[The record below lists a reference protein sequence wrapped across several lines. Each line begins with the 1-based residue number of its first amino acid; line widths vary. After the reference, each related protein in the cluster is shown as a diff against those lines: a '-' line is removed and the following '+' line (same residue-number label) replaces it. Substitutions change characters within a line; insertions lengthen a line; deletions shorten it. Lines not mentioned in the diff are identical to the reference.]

1 MSKAVSVARF
11 GLWCG
16 VAALC
21 GALLIGSSAFLYLS
35 PSLPAVES
43 LRDVRLQTPLRI
55 YADDGSLIA
64 EFGEKRRTPVNI
76 EEVPETLIKAF
87 LAAEDDRFYSHNGVD
102 INGLL
107 RATVQ
112 LVSTGRIQS
121 GGSTITMQVAK
132 NFFLSRERVFSRKF
146 NEILLA
152 LEIER
157 KLSKQEII
165 ELYLNKIYLGNRAY
179 GVEAAAQVYYGKSVD
194 ELTLAQTAMIAGL
207 PKAPSKYNP
216 LANAPRSLVRR
227 NWILERMH
235 DLGYISETDFAE
247 AVDAPITASYHSL
260 PIDLEAPYVAEVVRM
275 EVAQMYGSNAYTDGY
290 EVYTTISSE
299 QQRAANQAIDKGLQ
313 AYDERHGYRGPEQE
327 LSLNPA
333 EWQQT
338 LNTTSKIGQLQ
349 AAIVT
354 EVTGHAASLLFR
366 DGSSAVIDWEG
377 MKWAKPYIDVN
388 RQGRSPE
395 KPEDIL
401 NPGYLIRVRNS
412 DEGWRLSQI
421 PEAQSAMIAIQPEDG
436 AITAMVGGFNFYDS
450 KYNRVTQA
458 NRQVG
463 SAFKPFVY
471 SAAINKGA
479 NPATIINDA
488 PVVFNDDK
496 LESHWRPQNDN
507 QKFYGPTRI
516 REGLYRS
523 RNLVSIRLLQRT
535 GINYTLDYM
544 EQLGLPREK
553 LPENLSLS
561 LGSAGLTPQE
571 LAKGYT
577 VIANGGFKVE
587 PYMIKRIDR
596 LDTTVLENE
605 PAVACRECTEEDI
618 QKQEALAQG
627 KVQSVAEVV
636 GIDATVIDST
646 DQLNLLADTAPFI
659 EQPVRKL
666 APRVMDKRTNFIIY
680 DMMQDVIQR
689 GTGRRA
695 KALNRTD
702 LAGKTGTTND
712 QRDVW
717 FSGFNPNLQATV
729 WLGFDQPRTLGRW
742 EYGANAALP
751 IWIDFMRVA
760 LRNQPNVTVP
770 QPEGLVTMKIDPK
783 TGQPAAPSDADAIFE
798 IFRTEDAPKASTT
811 DNSSGN
817 TEEEDIFNPGDIF

>member
-1 MSKAVSVARF
+1 MSKAVRFAQF

-35 PSLPAVES
+35 PSLPAVET

-64 EFGEKRRTPVNI
+64 EFGEKRRSPINI
-76 EEVPETLIKAF
+76 EEVSPTLVKAF
-87 LAAEDDRFYSHNGVD
+87 LAAEDDRFFTHNGVD

-112 LVSTGRIQS
+112 LLSTGHIQS

-157 KLSKQEII
+157 KLSKHEII

-179 GVEAAAQVYYGKSVD
+179 GIEAAAQVYYGKSVN
-194 ELTLAQTAMIAGL
+194 ELTLAQMAMIAGL
-207 PKAPSKYNP
+207 PKAPSRYNP
-216 LANAPRSLVRR
+216 LANAPRSLLRR
-227 NWILERMH
+227 NWILERMR
-235 DLGYISETDFAE
+235 DLRLISDAE
-247 AVDAPITASYHSL
+247 YNDAVSDPVTARYHSL
-260 PIDLEAPYVAEVVRM
+260 PIDLEAPYVAEAVRM
-275 EVAQMYGSNAYTDGY
+275 EVAQMYGTNAYTDGY
-290 EVYTTISSE
+290 EVYTTINAE
-299 QQRAANQAIDKGLQ
+299 QQRAANLAIDKGLQ

-327 LSLNPA
+327 LSLDPA

-349 AAIVT
+349 AAVVT
-354 EVTGHAASLLFR
+354 EITDDAASLLFR
-366 DGSSAVIDWEG
+366 DGSTAMMPWEG

-388 RQGRSPE
+388 RQGRSPK

-401 NPGYLIRVRNS
+401 KPGYLIRIRNS

-421 PEAQSAMIAIQPEDG
+421 PEAQSAIIAIKPEDG

-471 SAAINKGA
+471 SAAVQKGA
-479 NPATIINDA
+479 TPATLINDA

-535 GINYTLDYM
+535 GVNYTLDYM
-544 EQLGLPREK
+544 DQLGLPREK
-553 LPENLSLS
+553 LPDNLSLS
-561 LGSAGLTPQE
+561 LGSAGLTPLE

-596 LDTTVLENE
+596 LDTTVLEAE
-605 PAVACRECTEEDI
+605 PAVACRECSKEEY
-618 QKQEALAQG
+618 QKQQELAQEP
-627 KVQSVAEVV
+627 VQPVLEVDTTI
-636 GIDATVIDST
+636 IDNADKF
-646 DQLNLLADTAPFI
+646 NLLADTATPI
-659 EQPVRKL
+659 ELPAQKL
-666 APRVMDKRTNFIIY
+666 APRVMDKRTNYIMY

-695 KALNRTD
+695 KALNRGD

-729 WLGFDQPRTLGRW
+729 WLGFDQPSTLGRW

-760 LRNQPNVTVP
+760 LRNQPDVTVP
-770 QPEGLVTMKIDPK
+770 RPEGLITMKIDPK
-783 TGQPAAPSDADAIFE
+783 TGQPASPGDPSAIFE
-798 IFRTEDAPKASTT
+798 IFRAEDAPKANTV
-811 DNSSGN
+811 DAPRNNSDS
-817 TEEEDIFNPGDIF
+817 EEETFNPGDIF

>member
-1 MSKAVSVARF
+1 MSKAVRVARF

-16 VAALC
+16 VAVLC

-35 PSLPAVES
+35 PSLPSVES

-55 YADDGSLIA
+55 YAEDGSLIA
-64 EFGEKRRTPVNI
+64 EFGEKRRSPVNI
-76 EEVPETLIKAF
+76 EEVPDTLIKAF
-87 LAAEDDRFYSHNGVD
+87 LAAEDDRFFSHNGVD

-152 LEIER
+152 MEIER
-157 KLSKQEII
+157 KLSKPEII

-179 GVEAAAQVYYGKSVD
+179 GIEAAAQVYYGKSVD
-194 ELTLAQTAMIAGL
+194 ELSLAQMAMIAGL

-216 LANAPRSLVRR
+216 LANAPRSLLRR
-227 NWILERMH
+227 NWILERMR
-235 DLGYISETDFAE
+235 DLGYITEAEFTE
-247 AVDAPITASYHSL
+247 AVDRPVTARYHSL
-260 PIDLEAPYVAEVVRM
+260 PIDLEAPYVAEAVRM
-275 EVAQMYGSNAYTDGY
+275 EVAQLYGANTYTDGY
-290 EVYTTISSE
+290 EVYTSINSE
-299 QQRAANQAIDKGLQ
+299 QQRAANTAIDKGLQ

-327 LSLNPA
+327 LSTNPA

-349 AAIVT
+349 AAVVT
-354 EVTGHAASLLFR
+354 DVSEQGASILFR
-366 DGSSAVIDWEG
+366 DGSNAVLDWEG

-388 RQGRSPE
+388 RQGKSP
-395 KPEDIL
+395 KIPEDVL
-401 NPGYLIRVRNS
+401 KPGYLIRVRAS

-421 PEAQSAMIAIQPEDG
+421 PEAQSAMIAIKPEDG

-471 SAAINKGA
+471 SAAIQKGA
-479 NPATIINDA
+479 NPATMINDA

-535 GINYTLDYM
+535 GVNYTLDYM
-544 EQLGLPREK
+544 EQLGLPRDK

-561 LGSAGLTPQE
+561 LGSAGLTPLE
-571 LAKGYT
+571 LATGYT

-587 PYMIKRIDR
+587 PYMIRRIDR
-596 LDTTVLENE
+596 LDTTVLEYE
-605 PAVACRECTEEDI
+605 PTVACRECTEEDF
-618 QKQEALAQG
+618 QKQEELAQEQ
-627 KVQSVAEVV
+627 VQPVV
-636 GIDATVIDST
+636 ELDATDIDTT
-646 DQLNLLADTAPFI
+646 DQLKLLADIA
-659 EQPVRKL
+659 QPEIPVVRKL
-666 APRVMDKRTNFIIY
+666 APRVMDKRTNYIMY

-695 KALNRTD
+695 KALNRSD

-717 FSGFNPNLQATV
+717 FSGFNPSLQATV
-729 WLGFDQPRTLGRW
+729 WLGFDQPSTLGRW

-751 IWIDFMRVA
+751 IWIDFIKVA
-760 LRNQPNVTVP
+760 LRNQPDITVP
-770 QPEGLVTMKIDPK
+770 QPEGLVTLKIDPK
-783 TGQPAAPSDADAIFE
+783 TGQPAAPGDPDAIFE
-798 IFRTEDAPKASTT
+798 IFRAEDAPKISPI
-811 DNSSGN
+811 DNPGSSN
-817 TEEEDIFNPGDIF
+817 ETEEETFNPGDIF

>member
-1 MSKAVSVARF
+1 MNKSVRVARF

-16 VAALC
+16 LAALC
-21 GALLIGSSAFLYLS
+21 GAVLIGSSAFLYLS
-35 PSLPAVES
+35 PNLPSVES

-55 YADDGSLIA
+55 YTSDGSLIA
-64 EFGEKRRTPVNI
+64 EFGEKRRSPVDI
-76 EEVPETLIKAF
+76 EDVPKKLINAF
-87 LAAEDDRFYSHNGVD
+87 LAAEDDRFFSHSGVD

-112 LVSTGRIQS
+112 LINSGRIQS

-157 KLSKQEII
+157 KLSKEEII

-179 GVEAAAQVYYGKSVD
+179 GVEAAAQVYYGKSIR
-194 ELTLAQTAMIAGL
+194 ELTLAQAAMIAGL
-207 PKAPSKYNP
+207 PKAPSRYNP
-216 LANAPRSLVRR
+216 LANAPRSLIRR
-227 NWILERMH
+227 NWILERMR
-235 DLGYISETDFAE
+235 DLGYITAE
-247 AVDAPITASYHSL
+247 EFTSAVNAPVTARYHSL
-260 PIDLEAPYVAEVVRM
+260 PIDLEAPYVAEAVRM
-275 EVAQMYGSNAYTDGY
+275 EVAGMYGASAYTDGY
-290 EVYTTISSE
+290 EVYTTIDAE
-299 QQRAANQAIDKGLQ
+299 QQRAANLAIDKGLQ

-327 LSLNPA
+327 LGSNPA

-338 LNTTSKIGQLQ
+338 LNTTSRIGQLH
-349 AAIVT
+349 ASVVT
-354 EVTGHAASLLFR
+354 EVGEDYASLLFR
-366 DGSSAVIDWEG
+366 DGSSAILEWNG

-388 RQGRSPE
+388 RQGQSPK

-401 NPGYLIRVRNS
+401 QPGYLIRVRNS
-412 DEGWRLSQI
+412 DEGWKLSQI
-421 PEAQSAMIAIQPEDG
+421 PEAQAAIISMKPRDG
-436 AITAMVGGFNFYDS
+436 AITSMVGGFNFYDS

-471 SAAINKGA
+471 SAAVQKGA
-479 NPATIINDA
+479 TPATLINDA

-535 GINYTLDYM
+535 GVNYTLDYM
-544 EQLGLPREK
+544 ETLGLPRDK
-553 LPENLSLS
+553 LPKNLSLS
-561 LGSAGLTPQE
+561 LGSAGLTPFE

-577 VIANGGFKVE
+577 VIANGGFMVE

-596 LDTTVLENE
+596 LDTTIMEADPLI
-605 PAVACRECTEEDI
+605 ACRECNEEDFL
-618 QKQEALAQG
+618 KDNDTALAEAFP
-627 KVQSVAEVV
+627 VQEPDV
-636 GIDATVIDST
+636 IDASDT
-646 DQLNLLADTAPFI
+646 LNLLADAAPPATI
-659 EQPVRKL
+659 PQQPQVKL
-666 APRVMDKRTNFIIY
+666 APRVMDKRTNYIMY
-680 DMMQDVIQR
+680 DMMQDVVQK

-695 KALNRTD
+695 KALNRSD

-760 LRNQPNVTVP
+760 LKDQPNITVP
-770 QPEGLVTMKIDPK
+770 QY
-783 TGQPAAPSDADAIFE
+783 TGSECWPI
-798 IFRTEDAPKASTT
+798 
-811 DNSSGN
+811 
-817 TEEEDIFNPGDIF
+817 